1 MGPPGSG
8 QRSPQTLAAR
18 RAGYKGV
25 GHEEPDGRRVLG
37 HKTRLHRLR
46 FALRVPSAPL
56 TSREVATLAEL
67 LELLLPSQSGPGA
80 REAGSLDYVLGR
92 LTAAEAEQVGPLRS
106 LLADA
111 AGREED
117 HLRLLCTADDQWF
130 SRLRHWARSE
140 EHTSELQSLM
150 RISYAV
156 FCLIKKNTQ
165 H

>member
-25 GHEEPDGRRVLG
+25 EHEEPDGRRVLG

-56 TSREVATLAEL
+56 TSREVAPLAEL

-80 REAGSLDYVLGR
+80 RDAGPLAYVLGR
-92 LTAAEAEQVGPLRS
+92 LTAAAPEQVGPIRS

-111 AGREED
+111 AGRDAD
-117 HLRLLCTADDQWF
+117 HLRLLHTAPPHSF
-130 SRLRHWARSE
+130 SPLTPWRAS
-140 EHTSELQSLM
+140 S
-150 RISYAV
+150 ISV
-156 FCLIKKNTQ
+156 VP
-165 H
+165 

>member
-25 GHEEPDGRRVLG
+25 EHEEPDGRRVLG

-92 LTAAEAEQVGPLRS
+92 LTGAEAEQVGPLRS
-106 LLADA
+106 RPAPAPGRA
-111 AGREED
+111 AGT
-117 HLRLLCTADDQWF
+117 LRQPFKAE
-130 SRLRHWARSE
+130 RP
-140 EHTSELQSLM
+140 
-150 RISYAV
+150 
-156 FCLIKKNTQ
+156 
-165 H
+165 